1 MLNERHR
8 FASLLDM
15 HLPEGH
21 PSAGGGSGPEVA
33 LLLSDGH
40 LVALHG
46 CDLGSVGSD
55 SRRCGRNAGL
65 ANAIEAR
72 AAVVRSHP
80 LNNFHS

>member
-1 MLNERHR
+1 
-8 FASLLDM
+8 M

-33 LLLSDGH
+33 LLLADRH

-46 CDLGSVGSD
+46 CDLGGVGSD
-55 SRRCGRNAGL
+55 SRRCRRNSGL

-72 AAVVRSHP
+72 AAVVRGHP
-80 LNNFHS
+80 LNNYLS